1 MRRDFDPTDPFHR
14 ISQAVKEMRSLHE
27 FYESA
32 FQIGGFG
39 PWEQL
44 DDDLLYFTPAWQRL
58 FGLKKTPVT
67 LEEYLA
73 LIDDPAERE
82 RVQTARQ
89 DLQFLAYGNH
99 WSDTFILAGQRIRSV
114 CLTTKSGRLIGVDS
128 IFIALPTCQ

>member
-1 MRRDFDPTDPFHR
+1 MRRDFDPGDPFHR
-14 ISQAVKEMRSLHE
+14 ISQALKEMQSLHE

-44 DDDLLYFTPAWQRL
+44 DHDLLCFTPAWRRL
-58 FGLKKTPVT
+58 FGLKRTPVT

-82 RVQTARQ
+82 RVRVARQ
-89 DLQFLAYGNH
+89 DLRFLVYGNH
-99 WSDTFILAGQRIRSV
+99 WSDSFLLAGQPVRSI
-114 CLTTKSGRLIGVDS
+114 CLTTKTGRLIGVDS
-128 IFIALPTCQ
+128 IVSAPS